1 MDITFT
7 SPFSFLVAAAFADA
21 GGGADGRGTDDG
33 ETGPVSG
40 SDGKKNRKLFAEL
53 IYSPVHGFVMM
64 ICNTRRKH

>member
-33 ETGPVSG
+33 ETWPVSG
-40 SDGKKNRKLFAEL
+40 SDGKKRENYLQ
-53 IYSPVHGFVMM
+53 
-64 ICNTRRKH
+64 N

>member
-40 SDGKKNRKLFAEL
+40 SDGKKRENYYYDLQS
-53 IYSPVHGFVMM
+53 SPWL
-64 ICNTRRKH
+64 CNDDL

>member
-40 SDGKKNRKLFAEL
+40 SDGKKTENYFRIDLQS
-53 IYSPVHGFVMM
+53 SPQL
-64 ICNTRRKH
+64 CNDDL